1 MPALS
6 GCMIVRNES
15 QNLPAL
21 LDQLNRV
28 CDQVVVVDTGSTD
41 DTAAVAESRG
51 AEVTAFPWSHSFS
64 EARNVSLSLARH
76 PWILCVDADDRL
88 PDACLRGLRRLVLEP
103 PESAFTFVVRSTQ
116 DGRLGMA
123 SEQIR
128 LFPQDPAIRFTYRVH
143 EQIRPALVRRRLP
156 IYGTA
161 LEILHRGYPNRDVV
175 ARKQRRNLRLL
186 EKDIEDHPRDGFLH
200 FTAGMAHRD
209 LGRLDRAAD
218 SWRTAWSLASPRREQ
233 AHLALGAALEL
244 CGLSLDDRR
253 PDLNEALL
261 WLERAES
268 VNPDHPQ
275 CLYLRGLWEHTAKDL
290 EAAALSLERLMEAS
304 DPGFRLPMDLTTL
317 KAQGAALLGKIYLE
331 LRRNTDAVRVLE
343 QARRLIRK
351 E

>member
-1 MPALS
+1 MPGLS

-15 QNLPAL
+15 HNLPPL
-21 LDQLNRV
+21 LDQLSRV

-51 AEVTAFPWSHSFS
+51 AEVTAFPWSDSFS
-64 EARNVSLSLARH
+64 EARNVSLGLARH

-88 PDACLRGLRRLVLEP
+88 PDATLHGLRQLLREP

-128 LFPQDPAIRFTYRVH
+128 LFPRDPDIRFTYRVH
-143 EQIRPALVRRRLP
+143 EQIRPALVRRRMP

-161 LEILHRGYPNRDVV
+161 LEILHQGYPNREVV
-175 ARKQRRNLRLL
+175 ARKQHRNLGLL
-186 EKDIEDHPRDGFLH
+186 EKDLEAHPEDGFLH

-209 LGRLDRAAD
+209 LGRLDRAAE
-218 SWRTAWSLASPRREQ
+218 SWRAAWSLASPCREQ

-253 PDLNEALL
+253 PDPTEALL

-275 CLYLRGLWEHTAKDL
+275 CLYLRGLWEYISKDL
-290 EAAALSLERLMEAS
+290 EAASRSLERLMQAS
-304 DPGFRLPMDLTTL
+304 DPGFQLPMDVTTL
-317 KAQGAALLGKIYLE
+317 KAQGAALLGKIYLD
-331 LRRNTDAVRVLE
+331 LGRHTDAVRVLE
-343 QARRLIRK
+343 QARGLIRK
-351 E
+351 A